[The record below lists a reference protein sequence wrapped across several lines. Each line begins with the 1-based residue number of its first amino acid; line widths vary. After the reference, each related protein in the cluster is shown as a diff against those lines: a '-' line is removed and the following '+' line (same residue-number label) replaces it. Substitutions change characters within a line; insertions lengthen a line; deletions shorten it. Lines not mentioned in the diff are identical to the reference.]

1 MSESRVDGP
10 PPIDFHMH
18 VYPTRPAG
26 ERRKAAY
33 EIWEYGRQPSVTESA
48 DSGDPDEALAALDRG
63 GISRG
68 VIANLFELEHVAADV
83 AETGWAGGQP
93 EALDDVL
100 RAFNAWACDLAR
112 REPRFIPFLAIDP
125 QAMNP
130 TETVAHLREMAT
142 SKGARGIKL
151 HPVLQGIDPLDR
163 DWWPVFEA
171 CAELGLVV
179 LSHSGPARPG
189 AVSGEPRAF
198 GPLMKHVPSLTL
210 VLAHLGG
217 GAWRDTAEVA
227 RDLPN
232 VLFDVCEIIERTGSE
247 RGPTAREMA
256 HLIGEIGPDRVL
268 FGSDWPWYE
277 PAHSLAVLRSLPG
290 LSASDVAAIAGGNAA
305 RVLGL

>member
-1 MSESRVDGP
+1 MSDSRAGGA

-18 VYPTRPAG
+18 VFPTRPAG
-26 ERRKAAY
+26 ERRKTAY

-63 GISRG
+63 GIERG

-83 AETGWAGGQP
+83 AETGWADGRP
-93 EALDDVL
+93 DALGDVL

-112 REPRFIPFLAIDP
+112 REPRFIPFMAIDP
-125 QAMNP
+125 AAMSP
-130 TETVAHLREMAT
+130 GETSAHLREMAL
-142 SKGARGIKL
+142 SNGAKGIKL
-151 HPVLQGIDPLDR
+151 HPVLQGIDPLDQ
-163 DWWPVFEA
+163 DWWPVFET
-171 CAELGLVV
+171 CAEFGLVV

-198 GPLMKHVPSLTL
+198 GPLTRHVPSLTL

-227 RDLPN
+227 RELPT

-247 RGPTAREMA
+247 VGPTDAELGD
-256 HLIGEIGPDRVL
+256 LIGSIGAERVL

-277 PAHSLAVLRSLPG
+277 PAHSLAILRSLPG
-290 LSASDVAAIAGGNAA
+290 LSASDVDAIAGGNAA
-305 RVLGL
+305 RILGL